1 MGGME
6 GIEGRHGLV
15 QLAFDLSGTLG
26 LALGQG
32 EGVYGLG
39 GLLQGTVIGRSI
51 GPQSLGL
58 RAEVGQPPLLDVRV
72 VTLGL
77 QHAQLLPGVGQFLFD
92 LRQF

>member
-6 GIEGRHGLV
+6 GVEGRHRLL

-39 GLLQGTVIGRSI
+39 DLVQGTVIGRSI

-58 RAEVGQPPLLDVRV
+58 RAEVGQPPPLDVRI

-77 QHAQLLPGVGQFLFD
+77 QHAELLSSDTKNCPPD
-92 LRQF
+92 DT